1 MANRVSDVV
10 VTGADEVITKLNHI
24 ITKDAGMERRLR
36 TIIRKALQIA
46 RTATSKDIHAQL
58 QDDPRQAYRAVLH
71 SVYKSVFGGSVKIL
85 SKKRRGAPTTYQKPR
100 TLDRSK
106 PGGNRLHASF
116 ETTRRESYA
125 GSDRGFVL
133 RFLNAGTDERETR
146 YGKRGSIAPRNL
158 FARVAPWHMDTA
170 VTQVATEIEEMVYQ
184 EMNR

>member
-36 TIIRKALQIA
+36 TIIRKALQKA
-46 RTATSKDIHAQL
+46 RTNTSKDIHAQL

-71 SVYKSVFGGSVKIL
+71 SVYKSVFGGSVNIL
-85 SKKRRGAPTTYQKPR
+85 FKKKRGKPTSYVKPR

-106 PGGNRLHASF
+106 PGGNRMRQS
-116 ETTRRESYA
+116 ERTRQLDSYG

-133 RFLNAGTDERETR
+133 RFLNAGTTDRQSRT
-146 YGKRGSIAPRNL
+146 GNRGSIAPRNL